1 MTEQFPDPQRHPW
14 PGAHAGMPAPPGWSP
29 QTPPPAP
36 QPPSRRRG
44 LALAVAGLL
53 ILSTALGTWA
63 GFSFGSNGASP
74 VASSGPIVTGDGSSG
89 SSGTTPTTD
98 PTAGIV
104 NINTYTRVFGQSQL
118 VPEGAGSGMVLTPD
132 GEVLTNNH
140 VVQGAWKI
148 VVSVAGQQDYTAT
161 VVGVDPTADV
171 ALLQLNNASGLATVS
186 TGNPSSISQGAQ
198 VAAIGNAL
206 GRGGAPNVAN
216 GFVTATDR
224 AITAQDPGMPGG
236 GERLTGMIET
246 NANVQPGDSGG
257 ALVNDQGQVVGMITA
272 GSAGSE
278 NAVHNIGFAI
288 PIDHALTVVEQI
300 RSGTG
305 SSTVLLG
312 ERGYLGVAVKTLDP
326 ATAARLGVT
335 SGALVVGVEPNGP
348 AANAGMKTPAVIQSV
363 DGQPVGSTDDL
374 GPLLHSHVP
383 GDSVT
388 VRWVDAQGEHTATV
402 QLTSGPAV

>member
-1 MTEQFPDPQRHPW
+1 VTQQFPDPQHPW
-14 PGAHAGMPAPPGWSP
+14 PGAQAGMPAPPGWSP
-29 QTPPPAP
+29 QSPPPAP
-36 QPPSRRRG
+36 KPARRRS

-63 GFSFGSNGASP
+63 GFSFGSNEATP
-74 VASSGPIVTGDGSSG
+74 VASSGPIVTGNGSSG
-89 SSGTTPTTD
+89 STSPTTTTD
-98 PTAGIV
+98 PAAGVV
-104 NINTYTRVFGQSQL
+104 NINTYTRPFGQSQL
-118 VPEGAGSGMVLTPD
+118 VPEGAGSGMVLTSN

-148 VVSVAGQQDYTAT
+148 EVSVAGQQTYTAT
-161 VVGVDPTADV
+161 VVGVDPSADV
-171 ALLQLNNASGLATVS
+171 ALLQLKDASGLATVTTGDPS
-186 TGNPSSISQGAQ
+186 TVGQGNQ

-206 GRGGAPNVAN
+206 GRGGEPNVAN

-257 ALVNDQGQVVGMITA
+257 ALVNTDGQVVGMITA

-278 NAVHNIGFAI
+278 NSVHNIGFAI

-300 RSGTG
+300 RTGTG

-326 ATAARLGVT
+326 TTAARLGVN
-335 SGALVVGVEPNGP
+335 SGALVVGVEPDGP
-348 AANAGMKTPAVIQSV
+348 AAGAGMKTPAVIQSI
-363 DGQPVGSTDDL
+363 DGQPVASTDTL

-402 QLTSGPAV
+402 HLISGPAV

>member
-1 MTEQFPDPQRHPW
+1 MTEQLPTVQHSW
-14 PGAHAGMPAPPGWSP
+14 PGSQAGMPAPPGWTP
-29 QTPPPAP
+29 QTPAPGP
-36 QPPSRRRG
+36 QPPGRRRG

-53 ILSTALGTWA
+53 IVSTALGTWA
-63 GFSFGSNGASP
+63 GFAFGSGSSP
-74 VASSGPIVTGDGSSG
+74 AASSGPVVTGDGPSGSSSG
-89 SSGTTPTTD
+89 STATTA
-98 PTAGIV
+98 TAGIV

-118 VPEGAGSGMVLTPD
+118 VPDGAGSGMVLTPE

-148 VVSVAGQQDYTAT
+148 VVSVAGHQNYTAT

-171 ALLQLNNASGLATVS
+171 ALLQLNNASGLTTVTTGDPS
-186 TGNPSSISQGAQ
+186 TTTQGAQ

-206 GRGGAPNVAN
+206 GRGGEPNVAN

-224 AITAQDPGMPGG
+224 SITAQDPGAPGG

-257 ALVNDQGQVVGMITA
+257 ALVNTDGQVVGMITA
-272 GSAGSE
+272 GGPRTGDGQ
-278 NAVHNIGFAI
+278 VHNIGFAI
-288 PIDHALTVVEQI
+288 PIDHALTVVDQI
-300 RSGTG
+300 HTGTG

-326 ATAARLGVT
+326 TTAARMGVT

-348 AANAGMKTPAVIQSV
+348 AANAGMRTPAVIQSV
-363 DGQPVGSTDDL
+363 DGQPVTSTDTL

-402 QLTSGPAV
+402 QLTTGPAV

>member
-1 MTEQFPDPQRHPW
+1 
-14 PGAHAGMPAPPGWSP
+14 
-29 QTPPPAP
+29 
-36 QPPSRRRG
+36 
-44 LALAVAGLL
+44 VAGLL

-63 GFSFGSNGASP
+63 GFSFGSNGATP

-89 SSGTTPTTD
+89 SSSATTTGD
-98 PTAGIV
+98 PSAGIV

-118 VPEGAGSGMVLTPD
+118 VPEGAGSGMVLTSN

-148 VVSVAGQQDYTAT
+148 EVSVAGQQTYTAT
-161 VVGVDPTADV
+161 VVGVDPTVDV
-171 ALLQLNNASGLATVS
+171 ALLQLKDASGLATVT
-186 TGNPSSISQGAQ
+186 TGDPSSVGQGDQ

-224 AITAQDPGMPGG
+224 SITAQDPGMPGG
-236 GERLTGMIET
+236 GERLSGMIET

-257 ALVNDQGQVVGMITA
+257 ALVNTDGQVVGMITA
-272 GSAGSE
+272 GSAGAGETS
-278 NAVHNIGFAI
+278 AHNIGFAI

-348 AANAGMKTPAVIQSV
+348 AASAGMKTPAVIQSV
-363 DGQPVGSTDDL
+363 DGQPVTSTDTL